1 MPTKPR
7 GVLARVLM
15 TVLSLALVAGVIL
28 AAQPAGA
35 AGRRPDALADAASA
49 ALAALGQR
57 RQAYAA
63 VAESVLEPG
72 DRAVV
77 AAETV
82 FAQARLTV
90 ALHAA
95 PRAGLDPAALDAVWS
110 TTADQR
116 MVAVFAALSQV
127 GVPYRRNSSN
137 PGVSASTA
145 RASPPMRGA
154 WPACRFPAA
163 RAARSAPCP
172 TSPWPPSSPATW
184 SSTPVT

>member
-15 TVLSLALVAGVIL
+15 TVLSLALVVGVIL

-63 VAESVLEPG
+63 VAESVLERG

-77 AAETV
+77 GAEAV
-82 FAQARLTV
+82 FAQARLAV

-110 TTADQR
+110 ATADQR

-137 PGVSASTA
+137 PGSLLRLLGPHHLCVG
-145 RASPPMRGA
+145 RGRCVASPQLGQPDQLA
-154 WPACRFPAA
+154 
-163 RAARSAPCP
+163 CP
-172 TSPWPPSSPATW
+172 TSRWRPWSPATW